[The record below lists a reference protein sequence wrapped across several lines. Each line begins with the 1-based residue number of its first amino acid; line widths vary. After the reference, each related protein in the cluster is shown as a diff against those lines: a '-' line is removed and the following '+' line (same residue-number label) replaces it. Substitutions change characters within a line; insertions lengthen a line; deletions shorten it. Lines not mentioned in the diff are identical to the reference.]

1 MNAHH
6 PLGLFMNRLRLIFC
20 KNTQFYLYIEI
31 SSVLFS
37 FFAVFLLSL
46 QSKSYKEP
54 MILENIS
61 IINYKNIKGVNLDL
75 SPKINCLIG
84 HNGVGKTNFL
94 DAIYYLSFCRSANN
108 PIDSQIIMH
117 DENFF
122 MLEGNYR
129 TEQGDIENIY
139 CGMKRGT
146 KKHFKR
152 NKKEYKRLS
161 QHIGLLPL
169 IYVSPSDSSLI
180 EGGSEERRRL
190 MDVVISQYDHS
201 YIELLSNY
209 NKALQQRNALLKMEE
224 EPDSSL
230 LDIWEQE
237 MARNGELLFQKRLA
251 FVDELVPV
259 FQQIYQQ
266 ISGQREIVSL
276 RYISHCQRGSLL
288 DVIQRDRFKDRAVGY
303 SLHGVHRDDLEMLI
317 GDFQMKREGSQGQ
330 NKTFVLA
337 LKLAQFDFLR
347 RTSSTTTPLLL
358 LDDIFDKL
366 DAQRVESIVQLVS
379 GDNFG
384 QIFITD
390 TNRDHLDKILSK
402 SDGEYKI
409 FTVEG
414 GDIELMNN
422 S

>member
-161 QHIGLLPL
+161 QHIGLVPL

-276 RYISHCQRGSLL
+276 RYISHCLRGPLL